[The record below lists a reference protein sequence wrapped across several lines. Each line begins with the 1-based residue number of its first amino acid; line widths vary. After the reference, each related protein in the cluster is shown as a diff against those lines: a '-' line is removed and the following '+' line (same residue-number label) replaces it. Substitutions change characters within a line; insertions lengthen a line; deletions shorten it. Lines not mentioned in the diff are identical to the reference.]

1 MFGCI
6 AAYPTPQSLQQKVDE
21 YFEWLAAYN
30 ADKPPT
36 KQKPP
41 TMTGLARYLGFTTRT
56 QFINYKN
63 DENPLFEDVI
73 NYAKMQI
80 EEFYEEKLIMCK
92 GPSTGLQFALKNNC
106 GWDDKTKTQIT
117 GDNDKPLVF
126 MWDDNAKDVI
136 DANPD
141 VQKLDAPKKQIPKL
155 DDDTLEAV
163 VISE

>member
-6 AAYPTPQSLQQKVDE
+6 AAYPTPQSLQDKVDE
-21 YFEWLAAYN
+21 YFDWLAAYN
-30 ADKPPT
+30 EDKPAF

-106 GWDDKTKTQIT
+106 GWDDKTKTQIS
-117 GDNDKPLVF
+117 GDTDKPLVF

-141 VQKLDAPKKQIPKL
+141 VQKLDAPRKQIPKL
-155 DDDTLEAV
+155 DDGTLEAV